1 MLAAGVQF
9 HSSKLCII
17 LAYLMACSQIGT
29 VRLFYVAKMEK
40 FSRNCEFL
48 LFKFLKVKIN

>member
-1 MLAAGVQF
+1 MFAAGVQF

-17 LAYLMACSQIGT
+17 LAYLTACSQIGT